1 MRVSSRLVVAT
12 VLVLGLN
19 GCVTGM
25 DSSNVLSTL
34 TGGTAPSG
42 EAPDTL
48 PQCTSPVATVTLVEQ
63 PIEDLVEHG
72 LSSPLPLLR
81 LMAQQS
87 KCLTVVERGRG
98 FSQAEHEYELAR
110 KGLLNPQSG
119 MGKGQM
125 IAADF
130 AISPS
135 VEFFE
140 SSGAG
145 TGTTGLLSTFIPGL
159 DRLRPA
165 VDSLNIQKAQVV
177 LLLTDNRTSAQVA
190 AAEGSA
196 SQMDLGGGMALFD
209 ALNTGEANSYTRSPE
224 GKVVAAAMLNAFA
237 AMVPK
242 IRELKGTSL
251 STASLRR

>member
-145 TGTTGLLSTFIPGL
+145 TGTTGLLSTFIPGI
-159 DRLRPA
+159 DRL
-165 VDSLNIQKAQVV
+165 
-177 LLLTDNRTSAQVA
+177 
-190 AAEGSA
+190 
-196 SQMDLGGGMALFD
+196 
-209 ALNTGEANSYTRSPE
+209 SP
-224 GKVVAAAMLNAFA
+224 
-237 AMVPK
+237 
-242 IRELKGTSL
+242 R
-251 STASLRR
+251 STA